1 MTTLT
6 NPQDLSDQ
14 ELKNVLLDI
23 EVSVDGNVAGT
34 VTLEFWPE
42 TAPATVRNFLRY
54 AAEGF
59 YNGKT
64 FHRVIP
70 NFMIQG
76 GCPQGTGTGS
86 GTYGNIKGEFSD
98 DAKYSHKRGV
108 ISMARSQD
116 PNSASCQF
124 FICHGAA
131 DFLDNQYAAFGC
143 MIEGDSALDKLAAVP
158 TGGGGEGS
166 TPQKDCLIQSMTLR
180 SRVSS

>member
-1 MTTLT
+1 MTSLT
-6 NPQDLSDQ
+6 QPQDLTDQ
-14 ELKNVLLDI
+14 ELENVLLDM
-23 EVSVDGNVAGT
+23 EVSVGGENVGT
-34 VTLEFWPE
+34 ITLEFWPSI
-42 TAPATVRNFLRY
+42 APQTVRNFLRY

-70 NFMIQG
+70 GFMIQG

-86 GTYGNIKGEFSD
+86 GPYGNIPGEFTNNPEH
-98 DAKYSHKRGV
+98 SHKRGV

-131 DFLDNQYAAFGC
+131 EFLDGQYAAFGK
-143 MIEGDSALDKLAAVP
+143 MIEGDSALDKVASVA

-166 TPQKDCLIQSMTLR
+166 RPLSDCLIQSMTLR
-180 SRVSS
+180 SRI